1 MNKDKHGS
9 FIFRASFIDKN
20 GIKRYAKSA
29 KSYGKRAF
37 KIYVTGPLKG
47 KLANALN

>member
-20 GIKRYAKSA
+20 GI

>member
-20 GIKRYAKSA
+20 GIKRYAKS
-29 KSYGKRAF
+29 YGKRAF